1 MKIIKYQEQYLE
13 SLNLLLQESFEVNK
27 KENFS
32 SDNIELIAVN
42 DLEVI
47 GYLVLNICLDAVLG
61 IKYAY
66 VNYVCVKEEYR
77 GQHIASM
84 MFETVFSICKE
95 ENISYLE
102 LTSKATRVAAH
113 HLYKKLGFEVRETT
127 VFRKEIL

>member
-1 MKIIKYQEQYLE
+1 MEIIRYQEQYLE
-13 SLNLLLQESFEVNK
+13 SLNLLLQEAFKLEK
-27 KENFS
+27 KENLS

-42 DLEVI
+42 DLEVV
-47 GYLVLNICLDAVLG
+47 GYLVLNTCLDAVLG

-84 MFETVFSICKE
+84 MFEKVFLLCKE
-95 ENISYLE
+95 NNISYLE
-102 LTSKATRVAAH
+102 LTSRATRVAAH
-113 HLYKKLGFEVRETT
+113 NLYKKLGFEVRETT

>member
-1 MKIIKYQEQYLE
+1 MEIIRYQEQYLE
-13 SLNLLLQESFEVNK
+13 SLNLLLQEAFKLEK
-27 KENFS
+27 KENLS

-42 DLEVI
+42 DLEVV
-47 GYLVLNICLDAVLG
+47 GYLVLNTCLDAVLG

-84 MFETVFSICKE
+84 MFEKVFSLCKE
-95 ENISYLE
+95 NNISYLE
-102 LTSKATRVAAH
+102 LTSRATRVAAH

>member
-1 MKIIKYQEQYLE
+1 MEIIIYQEQYLE
-13 SLNLLLQESFEVNK
+13 SLNLLLQEAFKLEK
-27 KENFS
+27 KENLS

-42 DLEVI
+42 DLEVV
-47 GYLVLNICLDAVLG
+47 GYLVLNTCLDAVLG

-84 MFETVFSICKE
+84 MFEKVFLLCKE
-95 ENISYLE
+95 NNISYLE
-102 LTSKATRVAAH
+102 LTSRATRVAAH
-113 HLYKKLGFEVRETT
+113 NLYKKLGFEVRETT

>member
-1 MKIIKYQEQYLE
+1 MEIIKYQEQYLE
-13 SLNLLLQESFEVNK
+13 SLNLLLQEAFKLEK
-27 KENFS
+27 KENLS
-32 SDNIELIAVN
+32 SDSIELIAVN
-42 DLEVI
+42 DLEVV
-47 GYLVLNICLDAVLG
+47 GYLVLNTCLDAVLG

-84 MFETVFSICKE
+84 MFEKVFSLCKE
-95 ENISYLE
+95 NNISYLE
-102 LTSKATRVAAH
+102 LTSRATRVAAH

>member
-1 MKIIKYQEQYLE
+1 MEIIRYQEQYLE
-13 SLNLLLQESFEVNK
+13 SLNLLLQEAFKLEK
-27 KENFS
+27 KENLS

-42 DLEVI
+42 DLEVV
-47 GYLVLNICLDAVLG
+47 GYLVLNTCLDAVLG

-84 MFETVFSICKE
+84 MFEKVFSLCKE
-95 ENISYLE
+95 NNISYLE
-102 LTSKATRVAAH
+102 LTSRATRVAAH
-113 HLYKKLGFEVRETT
+113 NLYKKLGFEVRETT